1 LEIYE
6 RIRELRKNHLHLSQ
20 TELGKQL
27 GVSRSVIA
35 NIELN
40 TLSKPEQKEPLYK
53 LICKEFHVNYDWLTN
68 GVGEPF
74 SYDLPEDE
82 YVRAVAEIDVKDSRA
97 RQAIIDYWHLTEAD
111 KELCW
116 NFMDRFCP
124 KKQQED

>member
-1 LEIYE
+1 
-6 RIRELRKNHLHLSQ
+6 
-20 TELGKQL
+20 
-27 GVSRSVIA
+27 
-35 NIELN
+35 LN